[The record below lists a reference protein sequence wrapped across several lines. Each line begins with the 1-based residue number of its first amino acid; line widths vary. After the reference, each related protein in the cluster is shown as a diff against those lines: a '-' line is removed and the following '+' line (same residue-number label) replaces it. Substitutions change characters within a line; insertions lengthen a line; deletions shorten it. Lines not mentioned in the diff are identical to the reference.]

1 MEWQSGR
8 RSDNVDDERGGGGGG
23 GGRVALGGGAVVLIV
38 VVGALLGKSP
48 GEILSLLSQANDQAQ
63 QSGQAAPGPAAP
75 GPDDVGKDFV
85 RSVLASTEDVWGA
98 VFQASGQSYPRPHL
112 VLFRDGVQ
120 SACGMADSAVGPFYC
135 PGDSKVYLDLAFF
148 EELDQR
154 FHAPGEFA
162 RAYVVAHE
170 IGHHVQNVLGIEEKV
185 SELRAGRSKA
195 EKNALSVRTELQA
208 DCLAGVWAFHAQ
220 QQRPFLQD
228 GDLESALGAATAIG
242 DDRLQKQ
249 ARGTVVPETF
259 THGSSAQRV
268 KWFRTGFTVGTVKAC
283 DTFGTSDL

>member
-8 RSDNVDDERGGGGGG
+8 RSDNVDDQRGGG

-63 QSGQAAPGPAAP
+63 QSGQVAPGPGAP

-85 RSVLASTEDVWGA
+85 RSVLGSTEDVWGA
-98 VFQASGQSYPRPHL
+98 VFQASGQRYPNPRL
-112 VLFRDGVQ
+112 VLFRDAVQ
-120 SACGMADSAVGPFYC
+120 SACGTADSAVGPFYC
-135 PGDSKVYLDLAFF
+135 PGDSRVYLDLTFF
-148 EELDQR
+148 DELDQR

-170 IGHHVQNVLGIEEKV
+170 VGHHVQNVLGIEEKV

-208 DCLAGVWAFHAQ
+208 DCFAGVWAFHAQ
-220 QQRPFLQD
+220 KQRPFLQD

-268 KWFRTGFTVGTVKAC
+268 KWFRTGFTSGSVKAC
-283 DTFGTSDL
+283 DTFQAPEL